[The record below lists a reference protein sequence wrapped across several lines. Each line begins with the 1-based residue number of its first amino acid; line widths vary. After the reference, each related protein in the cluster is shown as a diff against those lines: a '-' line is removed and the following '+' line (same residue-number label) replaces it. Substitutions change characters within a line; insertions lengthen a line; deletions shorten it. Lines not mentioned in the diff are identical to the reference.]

1 MHGLVEG
8 RPLEAN
14 QALRGG
20 DGGSRCVEE
29 GRWVEGS
36 LGHSCATGT
45 PCRATLP
52 VTLAAAS
59 RIVNTSVVRTVTHA
73 RSSISTSAL
82 RALEDR
88 QASRWTTIAESREC
102 GMDTPDSREL
112 GRRRGR
118 LGLVHD
124 EQ

>member
-1 MHGLVEG
+1 MQGPWKAGPPNPH
-8 RPLEAN
+8 
-14 QALRGG
+14 QALCGG

-29 GRWVEGS
+29 GRWVEGN

-88 QASRWTTIAESREC
+88 QASRSTTIAESREC
-102 GMDTPDSREL
+102 R
-112 GRRRGR
+112 
-118 LGLVHD
+118 
-124 EQ
+124 